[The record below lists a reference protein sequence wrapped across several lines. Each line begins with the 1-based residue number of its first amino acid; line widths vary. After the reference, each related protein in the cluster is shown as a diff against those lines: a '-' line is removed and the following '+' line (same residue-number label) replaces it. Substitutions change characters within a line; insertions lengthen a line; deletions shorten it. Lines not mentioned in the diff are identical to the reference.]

1 MKARRTSVDVK
12 GRLKDQ
18 RSKLKDVTSAAEEA
32 EEAQAA
38 LRTEVHRLRT
48 ERDALKT
55 AQAHGKEAAAQLKSV
70 RAERD
75 RLAAAIEQSK
85 GRTAS
90 TAAQSRGLLDR
101 LRASFLERV
110 VLQRPP
116 KGQLNRG
123 RALGSALGRW
133 RRAAHAIARPD
144 SARP

>member
-90 TAAQSRGLLDR
+90 TAAQPSRR
-101 LRASFLERV
+101 RRSMERPSRASSLCDV
-110 VLQRPP
+110 M
-116 KGQLNRG
+116 KT
-123 RALGSALGRW
+123 LGRSP
-133 RRAAHAIARPD
+133 RDALIGLTPSTRECNLYCYYL
-144 SARP
+144 